1 MNARESFRIIMHV
14 PREGDAMPKTV
25 TIRVDDDTYRSFVK
39 RAKAENRSLA
49 NFIETAVTEH
59 IRECDS
65 ADDSEMAELPANTDL
80 IERLQKGSRDAKR
93 KKGTL
98 IG

>member
-1 MNARESFRIIMHV
+1 
-14 PREGDAMPKTV
+14 MPKTL
-25 TIRVDDDTYRSFVK
+25 TIRIDDKTYTTFAK

-49 NFIETAVTEH
+49 NFIETAVKAH
-59 IRECDS
+59 IQES
-65 ADDSEMAELPANTDL
+65 AFVDDSEMAEILAN
-80 IERLQKGSRDAKR
+80 ERLVDRLRRGSRDVKR